1 MSKRKSG
8 RVTQSTDRYK
18 PEENPPISSSRTKNA
33 KNRRTI
39 TKNGKEIITERSVK
53 LKNEIEKTK
62 FEARLK
68 AKEDEVIKLIEQ
80 RSSKREEKDAFIQE
94 LQSLINPRTGKLSNF
109 KNLDSSTINSL
120 FIDGIFS
127 MSYVRG
133 MLNDF
138 MNILQEEGRSKNK
151 KNELVDSKIA
161 SSCLRNFKKEYDSI
175 KSKDEN
181 DEVICF
187 CCGKPIEVNSKYEPG
202 KPIEVNSKYE
212 PINVSCD
219 HTIPIITMLLT
230 VDKDFVT
237 DNLHY
242 IHSGCNQ
249 IKSDKNIFTIYENI
263 GDPQGIF
270 FKYCKTNKKDIC
282 QAKFLNILSKLK
294 FRPLDEIEYRVGLLQ
309 DFQERLEE
317 FKSTYKTYFDD
328 IGFAARTLTSMQYA
342 QPYPTAVEEYPA
354 EGRTGLGV
362 KKKTKKNKKSRKK
375 TKKSRKKTKKSRQK
389 NKKSRQKNKKSRQK
403 NKKSKQK

>member
-1 MSKRKSG
+1 
-8 RVTQSTDRYK
+8 
-18 PEENPPISSSRTKNA
+18 
-33 KNRRTI
+33 
-39 TKNGKEIITERSVK
+39 
-53 LKNEIEKTK
+53 
-62 FEARLK
+62 
-68 AKEDEVIKLIEQ
+68 
-80 RSSKREEKDAFIQE
+80 
-94 LQSLINPRTGKLSNF
+94 
-109 KNLDSSTINSL
+109 
-120 FIDGIFS
+120 

-138 MNILQEEGRSKNK
+138 MNILQEEGRSENQ

-161 SSCLRNFKKEYDSI
+161 SSCLRNFNRERSI
-175 KSKDEN
+175 KQN
-181 DEVICF
+181 GEVICF
-187 CCGKPIEVNSKYEPG
+187 CCGKPIEVNS
-202 KPIEVNSKYE
+202 NYE

-230 VDKDFVT
+230 VHKDFVK

-242 IHSGCNQ
+242 IHSSCNQ

-270 FKYCKTNKKDIC
+270 SKYCKTNKKDIC

-294 FRPLDEIEYRVGLLQ
+294 FRSLDEIEYRVGLLQ

-328 IGFAARTLTSMQYA
+328 IGFAARTLMSMQYT
-342 QPYPTAVEEYPA
+342 QPYPT
-354 EGRTGLGV
+354 GQGV
-362 KKKTKKNKKSRKK
+362 KNKTKKN
-375 TKKSRKKTKKSRQK
+375 KKSRQK

-403 NKKSKQK
+403 NQDKKIKTKK